1 MIALMQEDTRKE
13 KERGVENLTI
23 GYFVMKVTIEW
34 RWCELWKYKFKWRY
48 DRRSG
53 ICKLNRI
60 KKISRLQRA
69 RARIP
74 LNHGLESRRLNC
86 NYHCDDHISTEK
98 LNGEVKIKKLKT
110 KMENW
115 VKNKNEITVWPPF
128 RNSHHLH
135 YVSFLSRVEINSTN
149 WPVPTYGSSYLSLQ
163 STAALTQR
171 PCVRILLKSQFLF
184 VNCNFL
190 NCNYHSDNLILIRR

>member
-23 GYFVMKVTIEW
+23 GYFVMKVTIKW
-34 RWCELWKYKFKWRY
+34 RWCELWKYNFKWRY

-53 ICKLNRI
+53 NCKLSNCKLNRI

-98 LNGEVKIKKLKT
+98 LNGEVKIQKLKT

-115 VKNKNEITVWPPF
+115 VKNKNEITVCPPLPQF
-128 RNSHHLH
+128 TSSSLCFIPFKRWDELNKLTNVWIFIAQFVEHCSANAEAMGSNP
-135 YVSFLSRVEINSTN
+135 VEVPISF
-149 WPVPTYGSSYLSLQ
+149 SLIAI
-163 STAALTQR
+163 S
-171 PCVRILLKSQFLF
+171 
-184 VNCNFL
+184 
-190 NCNYHSDNLILIRR
+190 

>member
-1 MIALMQEDTRKE
+1 MLRCVICCLFVVHFQYAFTVKEESDVMIALMQEDTRKE

-53 ICKLNRI
+53 ICKLNQI

-74 LNHGLESRRLNC
+74 LNHGLESRPLNC
-86 NYHCDDHISTEK
+86 NYHCDAH
-98 LNGEVKIKKLKT
+98 LNRKAKWRS
-110 KMENW
+110 ENQK
-115 VKNKNEITVWPPF
+115 VKNNNGK
-128 RNSHHLH
+128 
-135 YVSFLSRVEINSTN
+135 LSE
-149 WPVPTYGSSYLSLQ
+149 
-163 STAALTQR
+163 
-171 PCVRILLKSQFLF
+171 K
-184 VNCNFL
+184 
-190 NCNYHSDNLILIRR
+190 

>member
-23 GYFVMKVTIEW
+23 GYFVMKVTMEW
-34 RWCELWKYKFKWRY
+34 RWCELWKYKFKRRY

-53 ICKLNRI
+53 NCKLSNCKLNRI

-74 LNHGLESRRLNC
+74 LNHGLEFCRLNC
-86 NYHCDDHISTEK
+86 NYLWDDHISTEK

-110 KMENW
+110 KLENW
-115 VKNKNEITVWPPF
+115 VKNKNEITMWSPF

-135 YVSFLSRVEINSTN
+135 SVSFLSRVEMNSTN
-149 WPVPTYGSSYLSLQ
+149 WPVPNVWIFIAQFVEHCSANAEATMCSNPVEVPISFSLIAI
-163 STAALTQR
+163 S
-171 PCVRILLKSQFLF
+171 
-184 VNCNFL
+184 
-190 NCNYHSDNLILIRR
+190 